1 MQINQI
7 NAFLAIAELE
17 SFSLAAE
24 RLHITQPAVSKRI
37 RQLEITIDAPL
48 FDRIGKRSILTPN
61 GRAFKPHAERILQEL
76 KSFRTG
82 LSRQQA
88 TPSGSL
94 SFATS
99 HHIGLHRLPQT
110 LRQFKIR
117 YPRVDL
123 DLRFMDSEDA
133 CVAITNSE
141 LELAIVTLPE
151 HSDERLLCE
160 PIWIDRLVV
169 VMASDHPMAGQT
181 EISPG
186 SLLAHPAILPSIGTF
201 TRKIINN
208 LFAGDEQRLNIILET
223 NYLETIK
230 VMVSAN
236 LGWSILPESMVD
248 STLVRHNL
256 QGLDIK
262 RPLGIVTRQNRTLS
276 LSSSAMIDLLRQERN
291 ELPGEAHLQRQS
303 DGCKGQV

>member
-1 MQINQI
+1 VQINQI
-7 NAFLAIAELE
+7 DAFLAIAELE

-37 RQLEITIDAPL
+37 RQLESQVNAPL

-76 KSFRTG
+76 KSFRSS

-99 HHIGLHRLPQT
+99 HHIGLHRLPQV
-110 LRQFKIR
+110 LREFKIM

-123 DLRFMDSEDA
+123 DLHFMDSEDA
-133 CVAITNSE
+133 CAAIANND

-151 HSDERLLCE
+151 HSDERLDCE
-160 PIWIDRLVV
+160 SIWVDRLVTV
-169 VMASDHPMAGQT
+169 LALDHPLANRGDI
-181 EISPG
+181 EADA
-186 SLLAHPAILPSIGTF
+186 LLPYPAILPSAGTF

-208 LFAGDEQRLNIILET
+208 LFAGRQDRLNIILET

-236 LGWSILPESMVD
+236 LGWSILPQSMVD
-248 STLVRHNL
+248 STLVGLPL
-256 QGLDIK
+256 QGLDVR
-262 RPLGIVTRQNRTLS
+262 RPLGIVTRNNRTLS
-276 LSSSAMIDLLRQERN
+276 LSSSAMIELLRRER
-291 ELPGEAHLQRQS
+291 LPSPRQ
-303 DGCKGQV
+303 DG

>member
-1 MQINQI
+1 MHLNQI

-37 RQLEITIDAPL
+37 RQLEITINAPL

-61 GRAFKPHAERILQEL
+61 GRAFKPHAECILQEL

-117 YPRVDL
+117 YPQVDL
-123 DLRFMDSEDA
+123 DLHFMDSEDA
-133 CVAITNSE
+133 CVAIADSE

-151 HSDERLLCE
+151 HCDERLLCE
-160 PIWIDRLVV
+160 PVWIDRLVV
-169 VMASDHPMAGQT
+169 VLAADHPLASQT
-181 EISPG
+181 GISPL

-256 QGLDIK
+256 PGLDLK

-291 ELPGEAHLQRQS
+291 ELPGEARL
-303 DGCKGQV
+303 

>member
-7 NAFLAIAELE
+7 NAFLAVAELE

-37 RQLEITIDAPL
+37 RQLESIVNASL
-48 FDRIGKRSILTPN
+48 FDRIGKRSIMTPN
-61 GRAFKPHAERILQEL
+61 GRAFKPHAERILREL
-76 KSFRTG
+76 KLFRSG
-82 LSRQQA
+82 ISQQQS
-88 TPSGSL
+88 TPSGNL

-110 LRQFKIR
+110 LREFKIR

-123 DLRFMDSEDA
+123 DLHFMDSEDA
-133 CVAITNSE
+133 CSAVANNE

-151 HSDERLLCE
+151 QEDERLNCE
-160 PIWIDRLVV
+160 AVWIDQLVV
-169 VMASDHPMAGQT
+169 VLAGDHPLAKEPGV
-181 EISPG
+181 SP
-186 SLLAHPAILPSIGTF
+186 SDLLQHPAILPSSGTF

-208 LFAGDEQRLNIILET
+208 LFAETGDQLNIVLET

-236 LGWSILPESMVD
+236 LGWSILPQSMVD
-248 STLVRHNL
+248 ETLASHQL
-256 QGLDIK
+256 TDLDVK
-262 RPLGIVTRQNRTLS
+262 RPLGIVTRRNRTLS
-276 LSSSAMIDLLRQERN
+276 LSASAMIELL
-291 ELPGEAHLQRQS
+291 GEAAEADRTS
-303 DGCKGQV
+303 PSTR